1 MILKAQEEQMEIYI
15 QQLQYLDQQKD
26 LEQSENESNL
36 LKLKAFLQR
45 ELEKKNKLDQ
55 EVKNLEGRTAELS
68 HTRTELFK

>member
-55 EVKNLEGRTAELS
+55 EVKNLESRTAELS